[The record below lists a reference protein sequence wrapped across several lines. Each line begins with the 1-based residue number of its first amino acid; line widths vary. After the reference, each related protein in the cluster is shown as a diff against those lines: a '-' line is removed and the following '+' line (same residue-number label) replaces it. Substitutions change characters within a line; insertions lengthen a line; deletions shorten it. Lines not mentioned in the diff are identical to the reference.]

1 LSARRIAFAGSTELS
16 ERLRYYFE
24 STGFGETVGM
34 FDDFLALGTIK
45 HDRPILGKIADI
57 PQLFKKGAFDSV
69 AIAVGYNHRKFRK
82 EVYQFLKENG
92 IPVATFIHPSAHVE
106 KSAVI
111 KEGSI
116 VLVGCT
122 IDMRAE
128 LHENVFLSSRCF
140 VSHDVRIQAH
150 TYCGPAV
157 ILAGLTVIGECCF
170 VGIGTTT
177 IDRVIVGMNVQT
189 AAGAVITKNVP
200 PHVLV
205 AGVPAKVKKGISF

>member
-1 LSARRIAFAGSTELS
+1 LSTCRIALAGSTELS

-34 FDDFLALGTIK
+34 FDDFLSVGTIK

-82 EVYQFLKENG
+82 EVYQFLKQNE
-92 IPVATFIHPSAHVE
+92 IPVTTFVHPSAHVE

-116 VLVGCT
+116 ALLDCT

-140 VSHDVRIQAH
+140 VSHDVSIHAH
-150 TYCGPAV
+150 TYCGPALS
-157 ILAGLTVIGECCF
+157 LAGHTVIGESCF
-170 VGIGTTT
+170 LGIGTTT
-177 IDRVIVGMNVQT
+177 IDGVIIGMNVQT

-200 PHVLV
+200 SHVLV
-205 AGVPAKVKKGISF
+205 AGVPAKVKKEIPF